1 MKSILIASLLGL
13 GLSTLNPA
21 VSLATDNNTVVVNK
35 DSSEHYYTLGK
46 EEYNARRYSNAW
58 KYFEKAA
65 THDPNDANIQRSIA
79 DVCMLMNKPAP
90 AIKALEK
97 AYTINQ
103 NDTETLVKLN
113 QLYFNFGNW
122 DKVIEMSSKI
132 KKKVP
137 QQKGIDFMIGKAYY
151 SQQDFGKSIPALQA
165 AIKEDPKNAE
175 ANYMVGRMYVQ
186 MSNYSTAVPYY
197 DVAMKLDTTQPQR
210 FYEYAMVLA
219 TAEQF
224 DKSLLWFETAL
235 QKGYKPR
242 DDFFMNM
249 AYTLADA
256 KKSDKA
262 IAILQDILKRRPQ
275 DMALLNGLADI
286 NYHAGKY
293 KEAIGYWDDVLAA
306 DEKNARALY
315 MIGVT
320 YIKMGKDVDG
330 KQLCDRAIQMDPS
343 LAVLKHEKRMQ

>member
-1 MKSILIASLLGL
+1 MKSILIASLMGL
-13 GLSTLNPA
+13 GLTTLNPSA
-21 VSLATDNNTVVVNK
+21 SKAADSNTIVNK

-46 EEYNARRYSNAW
+46 DEYNARKYSNAW

-65 THDPNDANIQRSIA
+65 GFDANNENIQRSIA

-90 AIKALEK
+90 AIKALES
-97 AYTINQ
+97 AYRINQ
-103 NDTETLVKLN
+103 NNEEVLVKLN

-122 DKVIEMSSKI
+122 DKTIEMSTKI
-132 KKKVP
+132 KKKMP
-137 QQKGIDFMIGKAYY
+137 QQKGIDFMLGKAYY
-151 SQQDFGKSIPALQA
+151 TQQDFGKSIPALQA

-175 ANYMVGRMYVQ
+175 ANYMIGRMYVQ

-197 DVAMKLDTTQPQR
+197 DMAMKLDTTQPQR

-224 DKSLLWFETAL
+224 DKSLIWFETAL

-249 AYTLADA
+249 AYTMADA

-275 DMALLNGLADI
+275 DMSLLNGLADI
-286 NYHAGKY
+286 SYHAGKY
-293 KEAIGYWDDVLAA
+293 KEAIGYWDDVLAN

-320 YIKMGKDVDG
+320 YIHMGKDVDG

-343 LAVLKHEKRMQ
+343 LAVLKHEKRLQ